1 VGTMLVSD
9 MAASE
14 ELTAAVFAKRSWFVR
29 LLERLAYSLRRW
41 L

>member
-1 VGTMLVSD
+1 
-9 MAASE
+9 MAASD
-14 ELTAAVFAKRSWFVR
+14 ELTAGRRSPQRSWLVR